1 MPPEWDTICSMLS
14 LAVDTSTLS
23 GSLAILRE
31 ERVMALVGAAV
42 EETYSSRLFRH
53 LRFLLA
59 ENNLR
64 MEDFG
69 LFSVASGP
77 GSFTGLRVG
86 LAAVKGWAEAFGKP
100 VAGVSV
106 LEAIVARA
114 TSPEPLAA
122 ALLDA
127 RRGQVFAGV
136 YGRAG
141 VALERKGEE
150 VVLEPRE
157 CLEWLARQAPPETLA
172 LVSPSPEAI
181 SPFLETS
188 AFRGRSVERVSG
200 LLADEIG
207 RLGYRMLQRGAA
219 AGALELDAN
228 YVRRSDAEVKW
239 KD

>member
-1 MPPEWDTICSMLS
+1 MLS

-31 ERVMALVGAAV
+31 ERVVAMLGAAV

-53 LRFLLA
+53 LRFLLG

-64 MEDFG
+64 IEDFD

-100 VAGVSV
+100 VAGVSL
-106 LEAIVARA
+106 LEAIAARSTSHQPLVAA
-114 TSPEPLAA
+114 V
-122 ALLDA
+122 LDA
-127 RRGQVFAGV
+127 RRGQLFAGV
-136 YGRAG
+136 YGRVG

-150 VVLEPRE
+150 VVLEPGE
-157 CLEWLARQAPPETLA
+157 CLEWLSRQASPETLA
-172 LVSPSPEAI
+172 LVSPTPEVIFPALENSP
-181 SPFLETS
+181 
-188 AFRGRSVERVSG
+188 FRGRMIERVSG

-207 RLGYRMLQRGAA
+207 RLGYRMMQRGAA

>member
-1 MPPEWDTICSMLS
+1 MLS

-23 GSLAILRE
+23 GSVAILRD
-31 ERVMALVGAAV
+31 ERVLAMVGAAV

-59 ENNLR
+59 ENNFRL
-64 MEDFG
+64 EDFDF
-69 LFSVASGP
+69 FSVASGP

-106 LEAIVARA
+106 LEAIAARA
-114 TSPEPLAA
+114 RSPAPAVAA
-122 ALLDA
+122 VLDA

-136 YGRAG
+136 YVRAEG
-141 VALERKGEE
+141 SLDRRGEE
-150 VVLEPRE
+150 VVLEPKE
-157 CLEWLARQAPPETLA
+157 CLEWLAGQASPEALA
-172 LVSPSPEAI
+172 LVSPTPEVILAT
-181 SPFLETS
+181 LETS
-188 AFRGRSVERVSG
+188 AFRGRSIERVSG

-207 RLGYRMLQRGAA
+207 RLGFRMLRRGAA
-219 AGALELDAN
+219 ASALELDAN

>member
-1 MPPEWDTICSMLS
+1 MLS

-31 ERVMALVGAAV
+31 EQVLAMVGAAV
-42 EETYSSRLFRH
+42 GETYSSRLFRH
-53 LRFLLA
+53 LRFLLG

-64 MEDFG
+64 MEDFD
-69 LFSVASGP
+69 LFSVAFGP

-86 LAAVKGWAEAFGKP
+86 LTAVKGWAEAFKKP
-100 VAGVSV
+100 VVGVSV
-106 LEAIVARA
+106 LEAIAARA
-114 TSPEPLAA
+114 TSPKPLVAA
-122 ALLDA
+122 VLDA

-136 YGRAG
+136 YGRG
-141 VALERKGEE
+141 DGALERKGEE

-157 CLEWLARQAPPETLA
+157 CLDWLARQATPETLA
-172 LVSPSPEAI
+172 LVSPTPEVI
-181 SPFLETS
+181 FPFLETS
-188 AFRGRSVERVSG
+188 PFRRGSIERVSG

-207 RLGYRMLQRGAA
+207 RLGYRMMKRGAA